1 VRRAH
6 RFLPTIAKPEGVI
19 GATIPLRSRTG
30 KITAHSGM
38 RQFALISQCDIM
50 NNMTRDIP
58 DSKYAALA
66 ELRYRIRRFLQ
77 GSEQAAEEAGLEPQQ
92 YQLLLALR
100 ALPRNHEANIRQLA
114 DRLLLRHH
122 SAVGLIDRL
131 EASGYV
137 RRGHSGRDLRQVCVV
152 LLPRGKRAL
161 EKVVRQRL
169 HELRGPA
176 TRSWRP

>member
-1 VRRAH
+1 
-6 RFLPTIAKPEGVI
+6 
-19 GATIPLRSRTG
+19 
-30 KITAHSGM
+30 
-38 RQFALISQCDIM
+38 M

-92 YQLLLALR
+92 YQLLLAIR

-131 EASGYV
+131 EAKGYV

-169 HELRGPA
+169 HELRGSGHALVTAITTILNESKSQRGRHAVRSQNGTTA
-176 TRSWRP
+176 TALPIGRRARNR